1 MTCTNFTSAGESMVG
16 FRHHAAIDHCIHR
29 FGISMTPPYLE
40 RMIPRMTEN
49 IMELVELWMLCSE
62 RMLADPKMG
71 HAFSAMDDL
80 RLVTI
85 DILASII
92 FGTSFGSTKAA
103 IDILSSD
110 RQAGTSTRPPTP
122 ELSCALQDFLDTIG
136 DSVFFPFPS
145 LLPWWTR
152 TFNKKF
158 RRARK
163 MLHAF
168 LGGKLDA
175 AKITYGINDEQH
187 SGVGSRKADNVL
199 EMIVE
204 KEKEDTLKGGG
215 TLNRNEVIDDL
226 AVYALGGS
234 ESEYQRTLYSIPS

>member
-1 MTCTNFTSAGESMVG
+1 
-16 FRHHAAIDHCIHR
+16 
-29 FGISMTPPYLE
+29 MTPPYLE

-62 RMLADPKMG
+62 RMLTDPEGG

-110 RQAGTSTRPPTP
+110 RQAGPSTRPPTP
-122 ELSCALQDFLDTIG
+122 ELSCALQDFLDTT
-136 DSVFFPFPS
+136 SEALFSPTAS

-163 MLHAF
+163 ILHTF
-168 LGGKLDA
+168 LEEKLDA
-175 AKITYGINDEQH
+175 AKIMYGVRDEH
-187 SGVGSRKADNVL
+187 SSAGSRKADNVL

-204 KEKEDTLKGGG
+204 KEKEDTLIGNDP
-215 TLNRNEVIDDL
+215 LSRSELIDEL
-226 AVYALGGS
+226 AMYAIAGS
-234 ESEYQRTLYSIPS
+234 GSAYQ